1 MNTKSRLILGLLFFQ
16 LLLYSQTYQSG
27 TGINLFRI
35 NSNYVSAEVE
45 YNSGEI
51 KKGLISG
58 FIENENIEILNL
70 SQFSNFE
77 SQLNIDDDKFKFKKD
92 ENSKPE
98 KLNKNE
104 LSRITLIKGT
114 SNKNFYLKEV
124 YAIDIKTKKLKS
136 LDRKV
141 WLPKL
146 RSNQKIDVFGFNLFL
161 NNRYTYTYYYLT
173 LENDKVIRF
182 FVDKMGLCGYEC
194 GKEYYSNFLNEVF
207 VRSCEEMKVPV
218 QEYMDSMTKEN
229 IKKTFKEKDNKIKEI
244 KKDKNLKSEERAK
257 LILETEENFVLQ
269 PIQDLISIH
278 EDKCK

>member
-1 MNTKSRLILGLLFFQ
+1 M
-16 LLLYSQTYQSG
+16 LYSQTYQSG

-124 YAIDIKTKKLKS
+124 YTLDIKTKKLKS

-182 FVDKMGLCGYEC
+182 FDDKMRLCGYEC

>member
-1 MNTKSRLILGLLFFQ
+1 MNTKSRLFLGLLFFQ

-182 FVDKMGLCGYEC
+182 FDDKMGLCGYEC

>member
-1 MNTKSRLILGLLFFQ
+1 MNTKSRLFLGLLFFQ

-182 FVDKMGLCGYEC
+182 FDDKMGLCSYEC